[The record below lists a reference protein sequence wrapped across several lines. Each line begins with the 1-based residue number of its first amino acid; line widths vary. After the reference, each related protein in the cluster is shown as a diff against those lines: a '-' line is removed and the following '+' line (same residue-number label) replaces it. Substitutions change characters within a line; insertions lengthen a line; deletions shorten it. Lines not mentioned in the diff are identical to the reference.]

1 MNDREKLQD
10 LADLALDSAQ
20 KLFRLAEALEEVE
33 AGHAQQALSLSDG
46 LRRLGQD
53 IEWDVAMERKA

>member
-53 IEWDVAMERKA
+53 IEWDVAMERKE

>member
-1 MNDREKLQD
+1 VNDREKLQD

>member
-1 MNDREKLQD
+1 VNDREQLQA

-53 IEWDVAMERKA
+53 IEWDLAMERNA

>member
-1 MNDREKLQD
+1 MNDRGKLQD